1 METPRDDEHG
11 ASEVAGDDGG
21 TGGARTAWRR
31 RGMVVLAGTPIG
43 SARDASPNL
52 RDLLTDADVVAA
64 EDTRTLVELLRRLDV
79 VARGTLV
86 SYHEHNERERA
97 AELVARAAAGETVAV
112 VTDAG
117 MPSVS
122 DPGFRVAAAAA
133 EAGVRVTALPGPS
146 AVVTALAVSGLP
158 SDRFCFEG
166 FLPRRAGERDRA
178 LAELAAERRTMVFF
192 ASPHRLAADLA
203 AMAET
208 IGAARAAAVCR
219 ELTKR
224 YEEVR
229 RGSLA
234 ELTAWAEAG
243 VRGEIT
249 VVVAGAAAA
258 EIAERAGTSADVG
271 AQARELAASGMRLK
285 DAAAVVAERTGSTR
299 REVYEAALRS

>member
-1 METPRDDEHG
+1 M
-11 ASEVAGDDGG
+11 AGWQG
-21 TGGARTAWRR
+21 

-52 RDLLTDADVVAA
+52 RDLLAEADVVAA
-64 EDTRTLVELLRRLDV
+64 EDTRTLVELLRRLEV
-79 VARGTLV
+79 TASGTLV

-97 AELVARAAAGETVAV
+97 EELVRRAAAGETVAV

-133 EAGVRVTALPGPS
+133 AAGVRVTALPGPS
-146 AVVTALAVSGLP
+146 AVVTALAISGLP

-166 FLPRRAGERDRA
+166 FLSRRPGERDRA
-178 LAELAAERRTMVFF
+178 LAELATERRTMVFF

-203 AMAET
+203 AMAEAF
-208 IGAARAAAVCR
+208 GVDRRAAVCR

-224 YEEVR
+224 YEEVQ
-229 RGSLA
+229 RGGLGELA
-234 ELTAWAEAG
+234 AWAEAG

-249 VVVAGAAAA
+249 VVVAGVGEAEAAQ
-258 EIAERAGTSADVG
+258 RAGTAADVG

-285 DAAAVVAERTGSTR
+285 DAAAVVAEQTGMTR